1 MLVCEYILD
10 EYEDEKKNQL
20 KSQLNSISLNK

>member
-10 EYEDEKKNQL
+10 EYEDEKKKPTQIAT
-20 KSQLNSISLNK
+20 KFHFIK